1 MSGRRRNPVFGAAI
15 VGLLILTTGITLYY
29 FLLPGMPA
37 LEPIPAVPASET
49 PPDDY
54 VSVETINAGN
64 LVLNATANATG
75 MIPHQGPI
83 SFYMHLV
90 INITNTGDEDI
101 SDFHAAKASVY
112 NTDNE
117 LFYTF
122 SFQSDSNSTIPSGE
136 TAAIS
141 HHNSQ
146 TQIEGPFEPWQI
158 YARVLVTF
166 DVNREVIITTPLIDG
181 VFAIE

>member
-1 MSGRRRNPVFGAAI
+1 LSGWRRNPVFGAVI
-15 VGLLILTTGITLYY
+15 VGVLILIVGITLYY
-29 FLLPGMPA
+29 FLLPGMPT
-37 LEPIPAVPASET
+37 LEPIPAVSASEN

-54 VSVETINAGN
+54 ISVETINAGT
-64 LVLNATANATG
+64 LVLNATATG

-101 SDFHAAKASVY
+101 SDFHAVKASVY

-141 HHNSQ
+141 YHNSQ
-146 TQIEGPFEPWQI
+146 TQIEGSFEPWQI